1 MNDFI
6 RKNYINIILISL
18 IIFSFILNITLS
30 FRIIPIRGT
39 VDDFQHFYDMYR
51 WYEKKEFPVTSTRFE
66 LSDTYKDEFTTPR
79 VPGGAYY
86 IYYILCYKLGNENIY
101 KAKIV
106 NYLFSL
112 LLISL
117 FIFWVYKR
125 LGLFVCS
132 LISPLILLNGY
143 FVKAMTNFW
152 NPHLSLIFSF
162 IFFILLFEYIY
173 AIDKNIY
180 RNAALSSTFI
190 FPILAIMAQGHF
202 VTFFSIIPTMIFY
215 LILTY
220 KNTLKYLKYWILGV
234 FLSFLE
240 YLPYLISEIKSGF
253 MNLQGVLSLR
263 ETLIW
268 FPFPKIQALFLF
280 PTNEMSAFYL
290 KNFDNIIEFWISEPS
305 YIYGLVFLVLNL
317 IFSVYCLIN
326 MFYFVFNFKYKTKS
340 DNENV
345 SLKLSRFFIISIFV
359 TIICFFISKSKPGY
373 FHYLYS
379 FFSLSYI
386 PIILLLVQK
395 EKFIFNNKK
404 IFIVFIIFLSL
415 NAVAMFGT
423 IDRYINR
430 FEKGLS
436 EYTNN
441 SIIDFFEN
449 REKNK

>member
-1 MNDFI
+1 
-6 RKNYINIILISL
+6 
-18 IIFSFILNITLS
+18 
-30 FRIIPIRGT
+30 
-39 VDDFQHFYDMYR
+39 
-51 WYEKKEFPVTSTRFE
+51 
-66 LSDTYKDEFTTPR
+66 
-79 VPGGAYY
+79 
-86 IYYILCYKLGNENIY
+86 
-101 KAKIV
+101 
-106 NYLFSL
+106 
-112 LLISL
+112 
-117 FIFWVYKR
+117 
-125 LGLFVCS
+125 
-132 LISPLILLNGY
+132 
-143 FVKAMTNFW
+143 
-152 NPHLSLIFSF
+152 
-162 IFFILLFEYIY
+162 
-173 AIDKNIY
+173 
-180 RNAALSSTFI
+180 
-190 FPILAIMAQGHF
+190 
-202 VTFFSIIPTMIFY
+202 MIFY

-404 IFIVFIIFLSL
+404 IFVVFIIFLSL